1 MKRMLI
7 NATQPEELRI
17 ALVDGQYLYDL
28 DIETPSREQKKSNIY
43 KGKITR
49 VEPSLEAAFVDYG
62 SERHGFLPLK
72 EVSPV
77 LFHTPSESGRR
88 VEIRDALKEGQEIMV
103 QVAKEERGNKGA
115 ALTTYISLAGRYL
128 VLMPNNPRAGG
139 ISRRI
144 EGEDRSELREAM
156 QDLNIPEGMG
166 VIVRTAGIGRSAE
179 EIQWDLDYLVWLWK
193 AIEEASHKEG
203 APYLIYQES
212 DIIIRAIRDYLRPN
226 IGELIIDDEAVYNRA
241 REFMQQIM
249 PQNLSRLKL
258 YEEEVPLFT
267 RFQIETQI
275 EAAFQHELRLPSGGV
290 IVIDHSEALTAIDIN
305 SSRATKGGDIEE
317 TALQTNLEAAD
328 EIARQLRLRDLGG
341 LIVIDFIDMT
351 PARNQREVEN
361 RLREAL
367 KKDRARV
374 QMGRISRFGLLEM
387 SRQRLRAS
395 LGESSQRTCPRCN
408 GLGTIR
414 HVESLALSIL
424 RVLEEEAM
432 KENTGRIV
440 AQLPVD
446 VATYLLNEKREG
458 ISRIEKRQGVRI
470 LLIANSSLETPR
482 YEITRVRTDEVPA
495 EEKPSY
501 ELAHEI
507 EPTVE
512 PLPIHQPKPVGETP
526 LVRMGVGDRPA
537 PPQPVVREP
546 EPIEA
551 AAEAPRTGLIQRLWS
566 SLFGGNE
573 ETPPQQVPEEPKEP
587 KKARPAREHR
597 PPQSQERRRGPR
609 GGRGRRGGHA
619 QDAES
624 QQRPAAEPRGTQPS
638 VRPAST
644 PQAAVQPAAEAREP
658 ATSVSP
664 VASQEPTLGLGTPQ
678 PQPQPVAQQ
687 QPERGSGRSGRRR
700 RRGRGRDRDGNRPA
714 QGGQQ
719 PSQGQGIQP
728 SLPQVQ
734 GVQGPS
740 QPSAAGLENVPAE
753 TRPETPPVINGP
765 SRKPEARPETRP
777 GPAPEIERPAAVAAG
792 ASAPPPSASAPQ
804 PVSPAP
810 GPSAVSVTPVT
821 YAPPSSIVQ
830 PLKPHLPQSSLH
842 SAVSHAVPSRLPES
856 GGAERSSGS
865 ERSGEDS
872 ERGTGTEK

>member
-1 MKRMLI
+1 MLI

-43 KGKITR
+43 KGRITR

-77 LFHTPSESGRR
+77 LFHNPTEPGKR

-144 EGEDRSELREAM
+144 EGEERSELREAM
-156 QDLNIPEGMG
+156 NELNVPEGMG

-193 AIEEASHKEG
+193 AIDEASHKG
-203 APYLIYQES
+203 NAPYLIYQES

-226 IGELIIDDEAVYNRA
+226 IGELIVDDEAVYNRA

-249 PQNLSRLKL
+249 PQNLPRLKL
-258 YEEEVPLFT
+258 YQEEVPLFT
-267 RFQIETQI
+267 RFQIESQI

-290 IVIDHSEALTAIDIN
+290 IVIDHTEALTAVDIN

-367 KKDRARV
+367 KTDRARV

-395 LGESSQRTCPRCN
+395 LGESSQRICPRCN

-424 RVLEEEAM
+424 RILEEEAM
-432 KENTGRIV
+432 KDNTGRIV
-440 AQLPVD
+440 AQLPVS
-446 VATYLLNEKREG
+446 VATYLLNEKRES
-458 ISRIEKRQGVRI
+458 IMRIERRQSVRI
-470 LLIANSSLETPR
+470 LLIANASLDTPR
-482 YEITRVRTDEVPA
+482 YEITRVRADEVPA

-501 ELAHEI
+501 ELAHDI
-507 EPTVE
+507 EPAVE
-512 PLPIHQPKPVGETP
+512 PLPINQPKPAGEAP

-537 PPQPVVREP
+537 PPAREP
-546 EPIEA
+546 EPAAGEEA
-551 AAEAPRTGLIQRLWS
+551 SAEEPARTSGFMQRLWS
-566 SLFGGNE
+566 SLFGDREE
-573 ETPPQQVPEEPKEP
+573 ETPATEQPAAKTQAPTPR
-587 KKARPAREHR
+587 ARP
-597 PPQSQERRRGPR
+597 QSPSQDRSERRRGPR
-609 GGRGRRGGHA
+609 GGRGRRGGHG
-619 QDAES
+619 AEG
-624 QQRPAAEPRGTQPS
+624 QQRSGAEPRAAGQPRPQPAIQSPAAATEQPVTRGETSSPSPAPGVTPQTAGNTQPTAGS
-638 VRPAST
+638 SGS
-644 PQAAVQPAAEAREP
+644 QP
-658 ATSVSP
+658 
-664 VASQEPTLGLGTPQ
+664 SQGGQ
-678 PQPQPVAQQ
+678 P
-687 QPERGSGRSGRRR
+687 GSAGRSGRRR
-700 RRGRGRDRDGNRPA
+700 RRGGRGRDGSRGPS
-714 QGGQQ
+714 GGQNA
-719 PSQGQGIQP
+719 GTA
-728 SLPQVQ
+728 
-734 GVQGPS
+734 
-740 QPSAAGLENVPAE
+740 SAAGGATAPGGV
-753 TRPETPPVINGP
+753 RPEAT
-765 SRKPEARPETRP
+765 
-777 GPAPEIERPAAVAAG
+777 GPAMIAPPTRTPEQNAGPVATGAADTGSAAR
-792 ASAPPPSASAPQ
+792 SAPTPIPSSQGPT
-804 PVSPAP
+804 
-810 GPSAVSVTPVT
+810 GPSAPVSVPVN
-821 YAPPSSIVQ
+821 YPSSSSIVQ
-830 PLKPHLPQSSLH
+830 PLKPHLPQTSLH
-842 SAVSHAVPSRLPES
+842 SAVSHAVPARSSE
-856 GGAERSSGS
+856 GGSETHGSGS
-865 ERSGEDS
+865 ERAAGGG
-872 ERGTGTEK
+872 ERGTGTEGGQAS